1 MREGNSKQFIMKEE
15 SNDYKDIIPVI
26 KHLLE
31 LKAENIGLILSRKLT
46 MLLGIIAVS
55 VIVLVTLGVMIAFLG
70 VAFADYLNQ
79 FMPLY
84 CSYLIMTGIV
94 AVIFAIVIIFRRHLI
109 YDPLC
114 RFISRLIFE
123 P

>member
-1 MREGNSKQFIMKEE
+1 MKEE
-15 SNDYKDIIPVI
+15 PANYKDIIPVI
-26 KHLLE
+26 KRLLE
-31 LKAENIGLILSRKLT
+31 LKAESLGLILSRKLT
-46 MLLGIIAVS
+46 LLLGIIAVAVIILVS
-55 VIVLVTLGVMIAFLG
+55 LGIVLAFLG
-70 VAFADYLNQ
+70 VAFADYLSQ

-94 AVIFAIVIIFRRHLI
+94 VVTVTVIMIFRRQLI

>member
-1 MREGNSKQFIMKEE
+1 MKEE
-15 SNDYKDIIPVI
+15 PANYKDIIPVI
-26 KHLLE
+26 KRLLE
-31 LKAENIGLILSRKLT
+31 LKAESLGVILSRKLT
-46 MLLGIIAVS
+46 LLLGIIAVAVIILVS
-55 VIVLVTLGVMIAFLG
+55 LGIVLAFLG
-70 VAFADYLNQ
+70 VAFADYLSQ

-94 AVIFAIVIIFRRHLI
+94 VVTVTVIMIFRRHLI

>member
-1 MREGNSKQFIMKEE
+1 DS
-15 SNDYKDIIPVI
+15 
-26 KHLLE
+26 L
-31 LKAENIGLILSRKLT
+31 GLILSRKLS
-46 MLLGIIAVS
+46 LLLCIHAVAVIILVSLGI
-55 VIVLVTLGVMIAFLG
+55 VLAFLG
-70 VAFADYLNQ
+70 VAFADYLSQ

-94 AVIFAIVIIFRRHLI
+94 VVTVTVIMIFRRHLI

>member
-1 MREGNSKQFIMKEE
+1 MKEE
-15 SNDYKDIIPVI
+15 PANYKDIIPVI
-26 KHLLE
+26 KRLLE
-31 LKAENIGLILSRKLT
+31 LKAESLGLILTKKLT
-46 MLLGIIAVS
+46 LLLGIIAVAVIILVS
-55 VIVLVTLGVMIAFLG
+55 LGIVLAFLG
-70 VAFADYLNQ
+70 VAFADYLSQ

-94 AVIFAIVIIFRRHLI
+94 IVIVALIMIFRRHLI